1 MGEIERFRSE
11 VEENIKAL
19 SGASEAKALSQA
31 WMEAT
36 EPYKYTYNF
45 SWLGRPIIQYPQDV
59 MAMQELIW
67 TVKPDLIIETGIAHG
82 GSLIFYASMLHLL
95 GANGTV
101 LGIDIDIRS
110 HNRAEIEGHSMA
122 GRIQMIE
129 GSSVD
134 PAVFQE
140 ARRRAEGKTVMV
152 LLDSNH
158 THDHVLSELR
168 LYSTLV
174 RTGSYIVAFDTAL
187 EYVRD
192 LNADARPW
200 GPGNN
205 PMTAVR
211 AFLQENDRF
220 VPDEAIDAKLLL
232 SVAPGGYLRC
242 VKDP

>member
-11 VEENIKAL
+11 VEENVEAL
-19 SGASEAKALSQA
+19 KTASAAKALSQA

-36 EPYKYTYNF
+36 EPFKYTYNF
-45 SWLGRPIIQYPQDV
+45 SWLGRPIIQYPQDI

-67 TVKPDLIIETGIAHG
+67 AVKPDLIIETGIAHG

-110 HNRAEIEGHSMA
+110 HNRAEIERHPMA
-122 GRIQMIE
+122 DRIQMVE

-134 PAVFQE
+134 GSVFEQV
-140 ARRRAEGKTVMV
+140 RKRAEGKTVMV
-152 LLDSNH
+152 ALDSNH
-158 THDHVLSELR
+158 THDHVLEELR

-174 RTGSYIVAFDTAL
+174 RRGSYIVAFDTAL
-187 EYVRD
+187 ELVRD

-220 VPDEAIDAKLLL
+220 EPDESLDAKLLL

-242 VKDP
+242 VKDL

>member
-11 VEENIKAL
+11 VEENIEAL
-19 SGASEAKALSQA
+19 RTASGAKQVSQA

-67 TVKPDLIIETGIAHG
+67 AVKPDLIIETGIAHG

-95 GANGTV
+95 GGDGAV
-101 LGIDIDIRS
+101 LGIDIDIRA
-110 HNRAEIEGHSMA
+110 HNRAEIERHLMA
-122 GRIQMIE
+122 ARIQMLE
-129 GSSVD
+129 GSSID
-134 PAVFQE
+134 PGIFEE
-140 ARRRAEGKTVMV
+140 ARKRAEGKTTMV
-152 LLDSNH
+152 VLDSNH
-158 THDHVLSELR
+158 THDHVLNELR

-174 RTGSYIVAFDTAL
+174 HAGSYIVAFDTVL
-187 EYVRD
+187 EHVRD
-192 LNADARPW
+192 LNAGARPW

-211 AFLQENDRF
+211 AFLQENNRF
-220 VPDEAIDAKLLL
+220 VPDESMDAKLLL

-242 VKDP
+242 VKDQ

>member
-11 VEENIKAL
+11 VEANVEAL
-19 SGASEAKALSQA
+19 RTASDAKAVSQA
-31 WMEAT
+31 WMEVT

-67 TVKPDLIIETGIAHG
+67 VVKPDLIIETGIAHG

-95 GANGTV
+95 GGNGSV

-110 HNRAEIEGHSMA
+110 HNRAEIERHSMA
-122 GRIQMIE
+122 ARIQMLE
-129 GSSVD
+129 GSSID
-134 PAVFQE
+134 PDIFDRASRQ
-140 ARRRAEGKTVMV
+140 AEGKTTMV
-152 LLDSNH
+152 VLDSNH

-174 RTGSYIVAFDTAL
+174 RAGSYIVAFDTAL

-192 LNADARPW
+192 LNAATRPW

-220 VPDEAIDAKLLL
+220 VPDQSVDAKLLL